1 MGMDQGIYNITTF
14 FKLQDENRDLKKNIA
29 EMRTEVKR
37 MTSAMQRLTSKFKN

>member
-29 EMRTEVKR
+29 EMRIEIKR
-37 MTSAMQRLTSKFKN
+37 MTGAMQRLLGKIKN